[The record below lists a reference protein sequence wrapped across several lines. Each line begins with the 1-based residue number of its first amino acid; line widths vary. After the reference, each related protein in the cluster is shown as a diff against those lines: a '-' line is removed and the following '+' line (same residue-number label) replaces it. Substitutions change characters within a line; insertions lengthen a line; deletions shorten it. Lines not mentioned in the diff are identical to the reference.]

1 MVQLLSSKNIDVI
14 EQAIWGLGNIAGEN
28 HKIRD
33 VVITAQAVE
42 PIAAILDQAQ
52 PGTSLVRNASWALSN
67 FCRGRP
73 APDFQKIRRGIP
85 SLAKVLIENDNEDIL
100 IDVCWAMSYLSDG
113 GDERITVI
121 LSTKVL
127 PRMI

>member
-1 MVQLLSSKNIDVI
+1 LVQLLSSKNIDVI

>member
-1 MVQLLSSKNIDVI
+1 MI

-33 VVITAQAVE
+33 LVISAGAVA
-42 PIAAILDQAQ
+42 PISKILDQAP

-73 APDFQKIRRGIP
+73 PPDFSKVSRAIP
-85 SLAKVLIENDNEDIL
+85 SLAKVLVENDNEDIL

-113 GDERITVI
+113 GEDRIPSI
-121 LSTKVL
+121 LHSNVL
-127 PRMI
+127 PRII